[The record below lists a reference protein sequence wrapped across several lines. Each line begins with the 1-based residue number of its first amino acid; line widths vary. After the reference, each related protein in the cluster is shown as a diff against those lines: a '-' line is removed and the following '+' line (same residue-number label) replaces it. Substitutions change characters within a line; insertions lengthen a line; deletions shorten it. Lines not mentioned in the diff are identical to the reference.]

1 MKVMKVLTIVAITGM
16 TGITALNAESA
27 TTANS
32 MQQTSK
38 GMKQHPGNQ
47 QQNMMKILKELN
59 LTAEQKTKLRES
71 NKKLKM
77 QSKEM
82 RKEMKAGRSMEQYIT
97 AKGFAKDEFIRDATE
112 KSTKMIQMRAD
123 RFDAIAT
130 VLTPEQREKLVK
142 LLKNKKK

>member
-27 TTANS
+27 TTPNS
-32 MQQTSK
+32 MQKTSK
-38 GMKQHPGNQ
+38 GMKQHPRNQ

-71 NKKLKM
+71 NKKLRM
-77 QSKEM
+77 QSKKM
-82 RKEMKAGRSMEQYIT
+82 RNEMKAGRSMEQYIT
-97 AKGFAKDEFIRDATE
+97 AKGFAKDEFIREATE

-123 RFDAIAT
+123 RLDAIAT
-130 VLTPEQREKLVK
+130 VLTPEQREEVVK
-142 LLKNKKK
+142 LLKNEKK